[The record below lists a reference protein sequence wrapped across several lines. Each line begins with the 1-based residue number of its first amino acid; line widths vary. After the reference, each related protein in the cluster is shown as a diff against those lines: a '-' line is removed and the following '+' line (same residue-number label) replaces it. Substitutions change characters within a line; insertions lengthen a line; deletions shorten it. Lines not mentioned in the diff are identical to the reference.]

1 MKDFFLKIK
10 KSTGLLLCLALLPA
24 FMQLKVLDTAAEAS
38 GFGAVYTAYYP
49 GTGWNP
55 WIRDNHVLS
64 RYGAYPRA
72 FKIGLEN
79 QPKEMTGTV
88 LYQVNLSGTGW
99 LDWVENGAEAGNI
112 GGEMPL
118 EAIRVK
124 LNGQLE
130 ENYDIYTRVYQS
142 GTWTDWVKNGEQA
155 GTEGVGTHIDAIR
168 VAVMQK
174 GAGLPEE
181 IKSNAVDPSRPMI
194 ALTFDD
200 GPSAA
205 NTHRILNALEA
216 NGGRVTF
223 YVVGSSIHGAG
234 ADAMKRAVSLGC
246 EIGNHSYNH
255 ENLVKLSSQ
264 GVRDTINK
272 TSARIQEVTGVAPAT
287 MRPPY
292 GSYNSSVLNTIGM
305 PAILWNIDTLD
316 WKTKSTS
323 NTVSHVLS
331 NVKDGDI
338 ILMHETYATS
348 AVAAEILIPELIG
361 RGYQLVTVSELA
373 AARGGMS
380 AGKTYGSFR

>member
-1 MKDFFLKIK
+1 MKHTFMKIK
-10 KSTGLLLCLALLPA
+10 KIVGLILCLALLPA
-24 FMQLKVLDTAAEAS
+24 FMQIKVLDTSAEVS
-38 GFGAVYTAYYP
+38 GFGATYTAYYP
-49 GTGWNP
+49 GAGWNP
-55 WIRDNHVLS
+55 WIKDNYVLS
-64 RYGAYPRA
+64 RYGAYPTA
-72 FKIGLEN
+72 FKIGLN
-79 QPKEMTGTV
+79 AQPEGMTGTV
-88 LYQVNLSGTGW
+88 LYQVNLSATGW
-99 LDWVENGAEAGNI
+99 LDWVENGAEAGDVN
-112 GGEMPL
+112 GSMPL

-142 GTWTDWVKNGEQA
+142 GAWTDWVKNGEQA
-155 GTEGVGTHIDAIR
+155 GTEGIGTHIDAIR
-168 VAVMQK
+168 VAVMPK
-174 GAGLPEE
+174 NAGVPEE
-181 IKSNAVDPSRPMI
+181 IQSNAVDPSRPMI

-205 NTHRILNALEA
+205 NTNRILNSLEA
-216 NGGRVTF
+216 NGGRATF

-234 ADAMKRAVSLGC
+234 ADAMRRALSLGC

-264 GVRDTINK
+264 GVRDTIGK
-272 TSARIQEVTGVAPAT
+272 TSARIQETVGVAPAT

-292 GSYNSSVLNTIGM
+292 GSYNSSVLNTVGM
-305 PAILWNIDTLD
+305 PAILWSIDTLD

-323 NTVSHVLS
+323 GTVNHVLS

-338 ILMHETYATS
+338 ILMHDTYATT
-348 AVAAEILIPELIG
+348 AAAAEILIPELIG

-373 AARGGMS
+373 AIRGGMS